1 MILHSLYKLK
11 SFSNFLKKKN
21 MVENFESS
29 HEIKEDRLK
38 NLDSPYYTHSAR
50 GILVLAEYHLPY

>member
-1 MILHSLYKLK
+1 
-11 SFSNFLKKKN
+11 

-38 NLDSPYYTHSAR
+38 NLGSPYCTYSAR